1 MMIENCI
8 LTQIELISTDNCYV
22 HRIVQTRQGDTVIL
36 YSPTGSFDIHAR
48 IVFATGIATKRHLND
63 LNMYITAVD
72 GRRAWNLQYIRIL
85 GEKINQGY
93 GSLMMEQ
100 LLTRAVE
107 ENIRSIE
114 GRMQAAEHK
123 EHLERLRHFYTKF
136 GFTIDEQNQIHWTNK
151 NF

>member
-8 LTQIELISTDNCYV
+8 HRQMELISNDNCYV
-22 HRIVQTRQGDTVIL
+22 HRIVQTRQGDTAIL
-36 YSPTGSFDIHAR
+36 YSPNKGFDIHAR
-48 IVFATGIATKRHLND
+48 IVFASGIATKRHQND
-63 LNMYITAVD
+63 LNMYITSIE
-72 GRRAWNLQYIRIL
+72 GRCAWNLQYIRIL

-107 ENIRSIE
+107 ANIRHIE

-136 GFTIDEQNQIHWTNK
+136 GFTIDEQNRIHWTNN

>member
-1 MMIENCI
+1 MMIEDCI
-8 LTQIELISTDNCYV
+8 HTQIELISTDNCYV

-36 YSPTGSFDIHAR
+36 YSPTGGFDIHAR

-63 LNMYITAVD
+63 LNMYITPVD

-107 ENIRSIE
+107 ENIRSIV

-136 GFTIDEQNQIHWTNK
+136 GFTIDEQNQIHWANK